1 MFIVLP
7 PQQQVMGPVNK
18 TKNMKNKILFIFVLH
33 LIIVACYVTITSWQF
48 VKHPEPDPVAT
59 GLQQWLC
66 VVVHF
71 ILTAIVC
78 LVTRMK
84 AVNKKAAT
92 TTLLLNLGAVVFWV
106 IVNLLLSDILWDYLW
121 SLRSK

>member
-1 MFIVLP
+1 M
-7 PQQQVMGPVNK
+7 
-18 TKNMKNKILFIFVLH
+18 
-33 LIIVACYVTITSWQF
+33 F
-48 VKHPEPDPVAT
+48 VKYPVPDPLAT

-78 LVTRMK
+78 MIIRVN
-84 AVNKKAAT
+84 AVNKNAAT
-92 TTLLLNLGAVVFWV
+92 KTLLLNLGAVVFWT
-106 IVNLLLSDILWDYLW
+106 IVNLLLSNILSDYLW